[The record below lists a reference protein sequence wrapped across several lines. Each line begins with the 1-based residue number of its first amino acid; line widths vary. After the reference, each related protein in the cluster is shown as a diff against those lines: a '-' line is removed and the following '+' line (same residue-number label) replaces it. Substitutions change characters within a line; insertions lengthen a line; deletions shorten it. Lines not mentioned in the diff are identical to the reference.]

1 MMSGR
6 TQKVDF
12 RWEMSDFCGCLCT
25 YCEKCWT
32 LKTSIGN
39 ILIREGGPYH
49 TMHVHLLLT
58 CQHDS
63 QPANEMNMNFRS
75 GKKNLKLA
83 CLCMCACEYIYCT
96 SLRVAHQ
103 HTEPANWAS
112 WFRRSPDTLQ
122 SSSNIQPSLF
132 GLRSRE
138 DSYWWR
144 YTNRTHALSSR
155 CANAAKRL
163 QICKSVSA
171 ECVKNTSRNPLVYWK
186 YNEHL
191 RTLKKT
197 EICSWGGPDM
207 WVYPPAA
214 VA

>member
-1 MMSGR
+1 MHLFWKTLNFKNIYWQHSYKER
-6 TQKVDF
+6 WSLSHHACTSLFNLPAHLTFCKWNKHELQK
-12 RWEMSDFCGCLCT
+12 W
-25 YCEKCWT
+25 
-32 LKTSIGN
+32 
-39 ILIREGGPYH
+39 
-49 TMHVHLLLT
+49 
-58 CQHDS
+58 
-63 QPANEMNMNFRS
+63 
-75 GKKNLKLA
+75 KKNLKLA
-83 CLCMCACEYIYCT
+83 CLCMRACEYIYCT
-96 SLRVAHQ
+96 SLQVAHQ

-112 WFRRSPDTLQ
+112 WFCRSPDTLQ
-122 SSSNIQPSLF
+122 SSSNIQPSLLC
-132 GLRSRE
+132 LRSRE

-186 YNEHL
+186 CNEHL
-191 RTLKKT
+191 RTLWKT